1 MIKIQL
7 LAVLALIFFAHGLW
21 AQSDCGNRQSFTE
34 WRTQKPDLV
43 NQLYSFSSR
52 DDDNTV
58 YTIPIVVHI
67 VWSNGF
73 ENIHDS
79 LIYRQIEE
87 LNRFYSGNT
96 SRSINVAFAF
106 KDLNAGD
113 TKIRFEFAK
122 TDPEGFPTNGITR
135 TQTAHGVFNDN
146 GGPCSV
152 NDVKKSALGG
162 RDAWDTDK
170 YLNIWVCDF
179 DNTLNGIAVFP
190 GNCPAAEGQDGVI
203 VDYTLFGIVPTSL
216 TGSGISTLA
225 HEAGHYLGLFHTWG
239 DEPDAEQPSCSGDD
253 NLSDTPLQS
262 GKGFTISP
270 SGNTFFP
277 LFDNCST
284 PLISK
289 GIMFMNIM
297 DTNYDLSRYMFT
309 NNQKAVIRNTLKPG
323 GPRNSLVDASNNAL
337 TPSGFNVDATFK
349 VWNTLNTTVFPS
361 NSFRSVVRGKNGEM
375 WAGTTNNGLYRYN
388 DSNGTWEQEPTL
400 TSHLVR
406 HMVSDKNGNVF
417 VASSQLTSS
426 NGGGVRRFGS
436 ANSFS
441 FTKIGSIVDGS
452 GFNQLPSRLVNSVC
466 IDDEGDIWA
475 VCGQHINADASINE
489 GGFLYADNNILL
501 FADGHYAGNSGL
513 PSEDVR
519 CLAIGSV
526 LDGPTDNDD
535 EIWVS
540 VDRSCISGNCSA
552 PYVARYNTTL
562 GIIEYLGN
570 VGLPGLNF
578 DNTTGSPRVRAI
590 HCDKSGRVW
599 LGIATSQQGIYVKF
613 PSSMGNANLFTFGD
627 ASLPY
632 PAGANVNNNAIAEDS
647 DGNIWIGTTAGL
659 IKIDGGNIQNAA
671 RWTIYTTAQGLPSNN
686 IRGICFDANNTMW
699 CTTDAGIFRGLP
711 CPVVRIKNVTNAP
724 CLGTGFIE
732 TTSKGGDFSNTTYT
746 WFKVNSTNVYD
757 PYPLVDPSVTANTP
771 GTYKL
776 IVSSGGQQCFNRKI
790 QVAANNLFVPELSIS
805 KLTACG
811 FDIDLQN
818 ETNSVFYNID
828 VKDATTN
835 NVVYTQ
841 FLTGNGNTSIS
852 DNSLF
857 PLTSYYVD
865 VTGTCTEDPTGTFQ
879 TIARR
884 SRIFTTPLC
893 SPVKN
898 IIASNITKT
907 SAQLDWEFNCT
918 PASKYRIQY
927 KRIADTSFNNT
938 IQSLT
943 PSKNLTNLEP
953 STTYVYQI
961 RSVCDPSLSA
971 WCGDT
976 LTTQQGCARPQ
987 NINISATTPTTATIT
1002 WEAVTD
1008 VSKYRLRFRKLATT
1022 AWTSLVIPSTSTSR
1036 TITGLTPNTAYEFQ
1050 MRTQCVTNN
1059 EFSLYTTTNG
1069 FLTSARIAED
1079 ELLHDITLFPNPSS
1093 GSFTLSLFSELETAV
1108 SIKIINALGQELVV
1122 KSILLEGGNN
1132 TLTFS
1137 EILPNGYYNVQ
1148 LQNDLVQINKGLII
1162 QK

>member
-1 MIKIQL
+1 MKKIL
-7 LAVLALIFFAHGLW
+7 LLLIAALTISTQGLR
-21 AQSDCGNRQSFTE
+21 AQKDCGNKQTYKE
-34 WRTQKPDLV
+34 WSMANPELAGK
-43 NQLYSFSSR
+43 LYSNFTSR
-52 DDDNTV
+52 DDESTV

-96 SRSINVAFAF
+96 SRSINVPFAF

-170 YLNIWVCDF
+170 YLNIWVCDL

-216 TGSGISTLA
+216 TGSGISTLT
-225 HEAGHYLGLFHTWG
+225 HEIGHYLGLFHTHG
-239 DEPDAEQPSCSGDD
+239 DEPLCAGDD
-253 NLSDTPLQS
+253 NLADTPKQS
-262 GKGFTISP
+262 DFGFNVSP
-270 SGNTFFP
+270 LGNTFFP
-277 LFDNCST
+277 LFDVCS
-284 PLISK
+284 PALVSK

-309 NNQKAVIRNTLKPG
+309 DSQKTVIRNTLKPG
-323 GPRNSLVDASNNAL
+323 GPRNSLVDVSNNAL
-337 TPSGFNVDATFK
+337 TPSEFNVDATFK

-578 DNTTGSPRVRAI
+578 DNTSGSPRVRAI

-732 TTSKGGDFSNTTYT
+732 TTSKGGDFSNTAYA
-746 WFKVNSTNVYD
+746 WFKENSSNVFE

-835 NVVYTQ
+835 NVVLTQ

-852 DNSLF
+852 DNSLL

-884 SRIFTTPLC
+884 SRNITTLVC

-898 IIASNITKT
+898 IQAIDITKT
-907 SAQLDWEFNCT
+907 SAKLTWEFNCN
-918 PASKYRIQY
+918 PAVKYRIKY
-927 KRIADTSFNNT
+927 KKSTDPVGSETLA
-938 IQSLT
+938 QSTTLT
-943 PSKNLTNLEP
+943 KSLTNLDP
-953 STTYVYQI
+953 STTYDVEI
-961 RSVCDPSLSA
+961 RSVCDNAGAQLSP
-971 WCGDT
+971 WTGVQF
-976 LTTQQGCARPQ
+976 TTQQGCAKPANVQ
-987 NINISATTPTTATIT
+987 VVTTTANTATISWST
-1002 WEAVTD
+1002 VNDA
-1008 VSKYRLRFRKLATT
+1008 SQYRLRYRKAGTT
-1022 AWTSLVIPSTSTSR
+1022 AWTPIVIPAPNTSK
-1036 TITGLTPNTAYEFQ
+1036 TITGLTANSAYEFQ
-1050 MRTQCVTNN
+1050 MRTLCNTNN
-1059 EFSLYTTTNG
+1059 EFSNFTTING
-1069 FLTSARIAED
+1069 FFTTARLSED
-1079 ELLHDITLFPNPSS
+1079 DLIHDVSLYPNPTS
-1093 GSFTLSLFSELETAV
+1093 GNFTVSIFSEIETVV
-1108 SIKIINALGQELVV
+1108 SIKIINALGQELIV
-1122 KSILLEGGNN
+1122 KTLNLEGGNN
-1132 TLTFS
+1132 SLQFNES
-1137 EILPNGYYNVQ
+1137 LPTGYYNIQ
-1148 LQNDLVQINKGLII
+1148 IQNNQFSINKGLVI
-1162 QK
+1162 QR

>member
-1 MIKIQL
+1 MKKIQL
-7 LAVLALIFFAHGLW
+7 LLIASLIFSIQGLK
-21 AQSDCGNRQSFTE
+21 AQKDCGNKQTYKE
-34 WRTQKPDLV
+34 WSMANPELV
-43 NQLYSFSSR
+43 GKLYSNFTSR
-52 DDDNTV
+52 DDESTV
-58 YTIPIVVHI
+58 YTIPIVVHV

-96 SRSINVAFAF
+96 SRSINIPFAF
-106 KDLNAGD
+106 KDVNAGD

-122 TDPEGFPTNGITR
+122 TDPDGFPTNGITR

-162 RDAWDTDK
+162 RDAWDTDN
-170 YLNIWVCDF
+170 YLNIWVCDL
-179 DNTLNGIAVFP
+179 DNGLNGIAVFP
-190 GNCPAAEGQDGVI
+190 GDCPAAEGQDGVI

-216 TGSGISTLA
+216 TGSGISTLT
-225 HEAGHYLGLFHTWG
+225 HEIGHYLGLFHTHG
-239 DEPDAEQPSCSGDD
+239 DEPLCAGDD
-253 NLSDTPLQS
+253 NLADTPKQS
-262 GKGFTISP
+262 DFGFNVSP
-270 SGNTFFP
+270 LGNTFFP
-277 LFDNCST
+277 LFDVCS
-284 PLISK
+284 PSLISK

-309 NNQKAVIRNTLKPG
+309 DSQKTVIRNTLKPG
-323 GPRNSLVDASNNAL
+323 GPRNSLVDVSNNAL
-337 TPSGFNVDATFK
+337 ATSEFNVDATFK
-349 VWNTLNTTVFPS
+349 VWNTSNTSVFPS

-417 VASSQLTSS
+417 VASSQLTNSS
-426 NGGGVRRFGS
+426 GGGVRRFGS

-466 IDDEGDIWA
+466 IDDEGDMWA
-475 VCGQHINADASINE
+475 ACGQHINPDASINE
-489 GGFLYADNNILL
+489 GGFLYADNNLLL
-501 FADGHYAGNSGL
+501 FADGHYAGDSGL
-513 PSEDVR
+513 PLEDVR
-519 CLAIGSV
+519 CLAIGTV

-562 GIIEYLGN
+562 GIIQYLGN
-570 VGLPGLNF
+570 VSLPGLNF

-632 PAGANVNNNAIAEDS
+632 PAGANVNNNAIAEDF

-711 CPVVRIKNVTNAP
+711 CPEVRIKNVTNAP

-732 TTSKGGDFSNTTYT
+732 TTSKGGDFSNTTYS
-746 WFKVNSTNVYD
+746 WFKENNSNVFE

-776 IVSSGGQQCFNRKI
+776 IVSSNGQQCFNRKI
-790 QVAANNLFVPELSIS
+790 QVAANNLYVPELSIS
-805 KLTACG
+805 KITACG

-828 VKDATTN
+828 VKDVNTN

-841 FLTGNGNTSIS
+841 FVTGNGNVAIS
-852 DNSLF
+852 DNAIS
-857 PLTSYYVD
+857 PLTSYYID

-884 SRIFTTPLC
+884 SRNITTLLC

-898 IIASNITKT
+898 IQAIDITKT
-907 SAQLDWEFNCT
+907 SAQLTWEFNCN
-918 PASKYRIQY
+918 PAVKYRIRY
-927 KRIADTSFNNT
+927 INTTTNDTNT
-938 IQSLT
+938 VQSTTLT
-943 PSKNLTNLEP
+943 KSLTNLDP
-953 STTYVYQI
+953 STTYHVEI
-961 RSVCDPSLSA
+961 RSVCDNAGAQLSP
-971 WCGDT
+971 WTGFQFTT
-976 LTTQQGCARPQ
+976 LQGCVKPN
-987 NINISATTPTTATIT
+987 NIQVVATTANTATIS
-1002 WEAVTD
+1002 WSAVND
-1008 VSKYRLRFRKLATT
+1008 AAQYRLRYRKIGNTN
-1022 AWTSLVIPSTSTSR
+1022 WTPIVVPAPNTSKI
-1036 TITGLTPNTAYEFQ
+1036 ITGLTANSTYEFQ
-1050 MRTQCVTNN
+1050 MRTLCNTNN
-1059 EFSLYTTTNG
+1059 EFSNFTTMNG
-1069 FLTSARIAED
+1069 FLTAARFSED
-1079 ELLHDITLFPNPSS
+1079 DLIHDVSLYPNPTS
-1093 GSFTLSLFSELETAV
+1093 GNFTVSIFSEIETLV
-1108 SIKIINALGQELVV
+1108 SIKIINALGQELII
-1122 KSILLEGGNN
+1122 KTLNLEGGNN
-1132 TLTFS
+1132 SIQFNES
-1137 EILPNGYYNVQ
+1137 LPSGYYNIQ
-1148 LQNDLVQINKGLII
+1148 IQNNQFSINKGLVI
-1162 QK
+1162 QR